1 MKLNFTITILLLI
14 NIVSASAQIPCSLD
28 NTFDNDGLLVSDG
41 GRLGEYV
48 IIQSDGKILVG
59 CNPFGNGDARIKRF
73 NVDGS
78 VDATYGSGGSI
89 TISIM
94 EVATRINGMVMYN
107 NNIYICGTTSTNIG
121 GTNTYPYVAAITPTG
136 TFLTTFGT
144 NGIKEFPSLYT
155 CNAIAVDQV
164 GNIFITGSSFF
175 TSFYVMKLNN
185 LGVPDITFDTDGSA
199 TVATGNNDHWFE
211 TMDIKVDGNNKVIVS
226 GRKEKANNGSSIAA
240 FRNTLVVRFNANG
253 SLDNSFATGG
263 IGLYN
268 SATGNYDEGMR
279 IHVITGNEYIVTGS
293 TYNNND
299 YDYTALKL
307 KNNGTLNT
315 AFGTAGWGIYD
326 LTYNSEDEYS
336 LNSEV
341 LPDGRILIT
350 GNQGSGD
357 TVHFCLLMVNS
368 NGTRDNVFAPDGVFL
383 NIFLQNNNSSSSGM
397 DVDATGKIVLA
408 GYTRTCA
415 NGTCGPLSM
424 ALARYNNS
432 FNSEG
437 ISDLTMENSFN
448 LFPNPVMLN
457 KNISIKS
464 DKNELLEAIQI
475 FNSTGQIQSV
485 EMNRMENTFQ
495 LTAPVPGIYFCKI
508 ISDKG
513 FSVLRFVI
521 Q

>member
-1 MKLNFTITILLLI
+1 MKINFTISILLFI
-14 NIVSASAQIPCSLD
+14 SIVSASAQIPCSLD
-28 NTFDNDGLLVSDG
+28 NTFDSDGLLVSDG
-41 GRLGEYV
+41 SRLGEHV

-59 CNPFGNGDARIKRF
+59 CNPFGNGAARIKRF

-121 GTNTYPYVAAITPTG
+121 GTNTYPYVAAITTG
-136 TFLTTFGT
+136 GSFLTTFGT

-155 CNAIAVDQV
+155 CNAIAMDQL

-185 LGVPDITFDTDGSA
+185 SGVPDNTFDTDGSA

-211 TMDIKVDGNNKVIVS
+211 TFDIKVDGNNKVVVS
-226 GRKEKANNGSSIAA
+226 GRKEKANNGSTIAA

-279 IHVITGNEYIVTGS
+279 IHVITGNEYVVTGS

-315 AFGTAGWGIYD
+315 SFGTAGWGIYD

-368 NGTRDNVFAPDGVFL
+368 SGTRDNVFALDGVFL
-383 NIFLQNNNSSSSGM
+383 NIFLQNNNRSSSGM

-424 ALARYNNS
+424 AIARYNNS

-437 ISDLTMENSFN
+437 VSDFPMENSFN

-457 KNISIKS
+457 QNISIQING
-464 DKNELLEAIQI
+464 NEKVKQLSV
-475 FNSTGQIQSV
+475 FNSFGQTELV
-485 EMNRMENTFQ
+485 EWNEHANSFLLNTS
-495 LTAPVPGIYFCKI
+495 VPGIYFCKI

-513 FSVLRFVI
+513 VSVIRFVI